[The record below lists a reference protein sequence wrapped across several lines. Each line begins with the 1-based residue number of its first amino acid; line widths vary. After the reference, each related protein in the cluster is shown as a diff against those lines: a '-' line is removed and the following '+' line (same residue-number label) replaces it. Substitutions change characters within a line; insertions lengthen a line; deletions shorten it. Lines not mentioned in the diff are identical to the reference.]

1 MADTGQMNITFG
13 VNGGDSVTREAKRI
27 EQSLNKL
34 VGKIEHQAKTLSMT
48 AREMDLYK
56 AHTMKADA
64 ATLGHINSLHDSI
77 EAQKNQAKAIQD
89 SIAKAD
95 AELKAKQ
102 AMEAQER
109 SRADSINSIISELQ
123 REQSE
128 MGQSSD
134 EIQIRKAMMEGA
146 TDAELNQIHALQSS
160 IAAHKAKVAEDK
172 KNAVET
178 KKAEQANKAK
188 DASID
193 RIVESLKDE
202 ANMLTMTTDQIQL
215 YKAAKMGATQAQ
227 LDSIKAAQNHVKVAE
242 QQAKADGKLRNSL
255 QMMRGGF
262 GQVGHQIQDVSVQMQ
277 MNTNGMIILGQ
288 QGSQIASLFGSGGAM
303 IGAFIAVGAA
313 IYTYLNAEAVAAAK
327 ELKTL
332 KDDMKELSLTSEGLS
347 QGLTGIAIV
356 ETGNKIEELQN
367 QVVALSEDF
376 EDSQDRVA
384 NFQAYQMFGGTLDT
398 LTYGLSALAAEFY
411 FSDQAMKESNENIA
425 LNAYYTE
432 ELNKRIEKQEQIR
445 KRLANGD
452 ADPFFKHAEGSEKFR
467 QRLIEQQEELGKTA
481 DEILRLNAVREAG
494 GDSEVAAQNL
504 AIVETYITRKNALA
518 AFQKA
523 QEEYEAAAKAR
534 HEAAKQRDKEA
545 ADRANKE
552 NEFVAAIQAKAK
564 ATQMDKYETV
574 LQSEEYKKLGAY
586 KQLLVRLA
594 VKEWK
599 ATDELAKKK
608 AEEAAA
614 TQAQA
619 DTVRGVIEALE
630 EENKLLDLQIEQNY
644 SAAEASIAYTLS
656 KNGETQAS
664 IDNAIAMQKEIDKK
678 RELLNTKDDDTSST
692 GKKDNFGQLS
702 DDVLT
707 DMDVLSDIQGVED
720 GFKSE
725 QELLKEH
732 YGEMNAI
739 IEEGEALGLLTKE
752 EMTDAKKKIDE
763 EYAKASEAAQL
774 QAMSSLLST
783 AQSQMQGMQEVF
795 GESTAIGKAF
805 YVASQAMA
813 ATQAI
818 ISGLSAKMNVI
829 ENATALGMDAGT
841 ASAIGSTMATMGF
854 ATAGAIMG
862 QTMASFEG
870 GGITFNGVRSGGMD
884 GKGGRMALVHP
895 NEKITDM
902 EKGGSTGQPVNVS
915 FTINAVDTKGF
926 DQLLQSRRGQIVGMV
941 QKAVNNVGRR
951 IM

>member
-34 VGKIEHQAKTLSMT
+34 VAKIDHQAKTLSMT

-193 RIVESLKDE
+193 RMVESLKDE

-277 MNTNGMIILGQ
+277 MGTNGMIILGQ
-288 QGSQIASLFGSGGAM
+288 QGSQIASLFGGGGAM

-332 KDDMKELSLTSEGLS
+332 KDEMKDLSLTSEGLS

-367 QVVALSEDF
+367 QIVALSEDF

-384 NFQAYQMFGGTLDT
+384 NFKAYQMFGGTLDR
-398 LTYGLSALAAEFY
+398 LTYGLSALGAQFY

-504 AIVETYITRKNALA
+504 AVVESYIARKNALEK
-518 AFQKA
+518 FEKA
-523 QEEYEAAAKAR
+523 QEEYEAGVKAR
-534 HEAAKQRDKEA
+534 HEAAKQRDKET
-545 ADRANKE
+545 ADRIKKE
-552 NEFVAAIQAKAK
+552 NEFVAAIQAKSK

-574 LQSEEYKKLGAY
+574 LQSEEYKNLGFY
-586 KQLLVRLA
+586 QQLLVRQA
-594 VKEWK
+594 VEQWK
-599 ATDELAKKK
+599 TTDKLAKKK
-608 AEEAAA
+608 ADDAAA
-614 TQAQA
+614 TKLQAE
-619 DTVRGVIEALE
+619 TVEGVLEALKA
-630 EENKLLDLQIEQNY
+630 ENKLLTDQIDNNY
-644 SAAEASIAYTLS
+644 SAAEAQIAYTLS
-656 KNGETQAS
+656 TNGATQAT
-664 IDNAIAMQKEIDKK
+664 IDEALALQKVIDKK
-678 RELLNTKDDDTSST
+678 RELAGEIGKDEDDSDTGT
-692 GKKDNFGQLS
+692 GKKDNVKS
-702 DDVLT
+702 DFESML
-707 DMDVLSDIQGVED
+707 E
-720 GFKSE
+720 GFKAE
-725 QELLKEH
+725 EDALNDTLDKQLKIAQDYYDLAGSDKEAH
-732 YGEMNAI
+732 AKAMMQ
-739 IEEGEALGLLTKE
+739 IEENLASNTNDMLMSQFADLTSMFDQTTAL
-752 EMTDAKKKIDE
+752 
-763 EYAKASEAAQL
+763 
-774 QAMSSLLST
+774 
-783 AQSQMQGMQEVF
+783 
-795 GESTAIGKAF
+795 GKAF
-805 YVASQAMA
+805 YVVQQGMA
-813 ATQAI
+813 AADSVIKGMQQAASI
-818 ISGLSAKMNVI
+818 ELAYTTLAAKTENPSLI
-829 ENATALGMDAGT
+829 EVGKAKGQMATA
-841 ASAIGSTMATMGF
+841 MGY
-854 ATAGAIMG
+854 ARAGAIMG
-862 QTMASFEG
+862 QTIASFEG